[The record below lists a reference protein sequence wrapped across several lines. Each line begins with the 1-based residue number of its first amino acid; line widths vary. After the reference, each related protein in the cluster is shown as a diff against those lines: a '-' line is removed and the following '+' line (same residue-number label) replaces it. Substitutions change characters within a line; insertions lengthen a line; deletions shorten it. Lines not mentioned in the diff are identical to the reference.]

1 MRTRNNL
8 EQKDCG
14 GNAGNPGDCG
24 NGYGPSYAQEIP
36 LEQNSAQT
44 QETIENQTQIQSETQ
59 TESQT
64 GGESE
69 TQIEDS
75 GAQTQT

>member
-1 MRTRNNL
+1 MRTRKTL
-8 EQKDCG
+8 SKKTAAAMLAILVTVG
-14 GNAGNPGDCG
+14 MVT
-24 NGYGPSYAQEIP
+24 PSYAQEIP
-36 LEQNSAQT
+36 SEQNSAQT

-69 TQIEDS
+69 TQIES
-75 GAQTQT
+75 ETQT